1 MATSP
6 GRAKD
11 GAGAAARWAERKAGQ
26 LEAQNT
32 ACRLALMLLLQLKPR
47 HRVALLIDTYRK
59 RLRMNRQDAVDN
71 WQQLADALP

>member
-1 MATSP
+1 
-6 GRAKD
+6 
-11 GAGAAARWAERKAGQ
+11 
-26 LEAQNT
+26 
-32 ACRLALMLLLQLKPR
+32 MLLFQLKPR